1 MYIPKQE
8 VLERALAKEIE
19 RFCFAD
25 SLLNRIVYD
34 CVDPSIY
41 TKVLIIYISFFI
53 INIFED
59 IDPGVMDMTILPF
72 FIPNSKK
79 DTTLVFESRFESGNL
94 RRAIQ
99 M

>member
-1 MYIPKQE
+1 MIVLTQAFIPKFY
-8 VLERALAKEIE
+8 IYF
-19 RFCFAD
+19 FC
-25 SLLNRIVYD
+25 
-34 CVDPSIY
+34 
-41 TKVLIIYISFFI
+41 I

-72 FIPNSKK
+72 YIPNSKK

>member
-8 VLERALAKEIE
+8 VLENALTREIE

-25 SLLNRIVYD
+25 SLLNKLVYD
-34 CVDPSIY
+34 CVEANEL
-41 TKVLIIYISFFI
+41 TKVFPFIDLFFLLIIKDQNLAELGLDIS
-53 INIFED
+53 
-59 IDPGVMDMTILPF
+59 PYYVPS
-72 FIPNSKK
+72 SKK